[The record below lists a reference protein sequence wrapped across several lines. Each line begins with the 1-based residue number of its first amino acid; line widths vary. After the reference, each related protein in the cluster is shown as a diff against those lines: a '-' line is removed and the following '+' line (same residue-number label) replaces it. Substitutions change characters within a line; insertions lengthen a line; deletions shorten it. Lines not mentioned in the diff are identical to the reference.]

1 MKRAPLAISALASA
15 LALSFAFDAHAYVRS
30 RTQHGTAVY
39 WPGSCVWVQP
49 DSDGSPDLTLEVV
62 DATIQTSIDAWQNLT
77 HACGYIDLKKDAPA
91 KLEAHLDGK
100 NVVKFRTDK
109 WCHPDDAQNKSVCYD
124 KSAAAITTVFYL
136 DRPGQDQ
143 DGYIIDADIELNNI
157 NYTFVTVIDGQPLPT
172 ARMGTS
178 IADFQ
183 NTLTHELGHLQG
195 LDHTCKDAATP
206 ENEVDDTGNPPP
218 ACNNLASLNPADLQK
233 IREATMF
240 NSAAP
245 GETKKRSPEADDVA
259 GVCAIYPLDQKS
271 HHSTCAHTNLDDYQ
285 TRGCQFAPG
294 ATSGLALFVAALAL
308 LLIRRRVRH

>member
-1 MKRAPLAISALASA
+1 MKRALVLLAALSASA
-15 LALSFAFDAHAYVRS
+15 NAYVRS
-30 RTQHGTAVY
+30 RTQHGTPVY

-49 DSDGSPDLTLEVV
+49 DSDGSPDLTLDEVE
-62 DATIQTSIDAWQNLT
+62 TIVKKSMQNWQSLT
-77 HACGYIDLKKDAPA
+77 MACGYIVLNYDTPA

-109 WCHPDDAQNKSVCYD
+109 WCHPDDAQNKGVCYD

-136 DRPGQDQ
+136 DRPGQDM
-143 DGYIIDADIELNNI
+143 DGFIIDADIELNDL
-157 NYTFVTVIDGQPLPT
+157 NYTFVNIIEGQPLPT
-172 ARMGTS
+172 GRPGTS
-178 IADFQ
+178 IADLE

-206 ENEVDDTGNPPP
+206 ANEVDENGNPPP
-218 ACNNLASLNPADLQK
+218 ACNNLAALDPAELQK
-233 IREATMF
+233 IRGATMF

-245 GETKKRSPEADDVA
+245 GEITKRMPKPDDVA
-259 GVCAIYPLDQKS
+259 GICAIYPLDQKS

-294 ATSGLALFVAALAL
+294 GTSSVALFVAALAL